1 MKIRQRELFHHS
13 SYVCFTDEC
22 SDRLE
27 SDSKKKT
34 ILITKKERILELKI
48 AMSKKKTLVGL
59 YSNER
64 IGKKKRN

>member
-1 MKIRQRELFHHS
+1 MIL
-13 SYVCFTDEC
+13 
-22 SDRLE
+22 
-27 SDSKKKT
+27 KKKT

-64 IGKKKRN
+64 IGKKKKKLVNFKIVQ